1 MENLYRKFILLS
13 IFFSIILA
21 SHILPVSATKWI
33 ELEPQEIV
41 DSAEVIVV
49 GQYDFSSKPMSSNFI
64 FQGFPF
70 HITKVYRGEV
80 FTPLIVGIDEYDVG
94 WVKRFQNADGEFI
107 LFLKKN
113 DEATFLVP
121 VGGPNGMIQ
130 LSNGEIQRLN
140 DKNKTFFED
149 FLKKQTEKTAITKH
163 EPPKQ
168 DISVTSI
175 TKIFFIIC
183 LLISVALVILFLLFR
198 NKKGAKR

>member
-1 MENLYRKFILLS
+1 MGNLYRIFILLS

-41 DSAEVIVV
+41 DSAEVIVM
-49 GQYDFSSKPMSSNFI
+49 GQYDFSSKPISSNFI

-107 LFLKKN
+107 LFLEKN

-130 LSNGEIQRLN
+130 FSNGEIQESK
-140 DKNKTFFED
+140 DENKTFFED
-149 FLKKQTEKTAITKH
+149 FLKKQIEIPIITKI

-168 DISVTSI
+168 DLSGTSI
-175 TKIFFIIC
+175 TKIIVIVCLSISIVLIVFFI
-183 LLISVALVILFLLFR
+183 SFR
-198 NKKGAKR
+198 YKK